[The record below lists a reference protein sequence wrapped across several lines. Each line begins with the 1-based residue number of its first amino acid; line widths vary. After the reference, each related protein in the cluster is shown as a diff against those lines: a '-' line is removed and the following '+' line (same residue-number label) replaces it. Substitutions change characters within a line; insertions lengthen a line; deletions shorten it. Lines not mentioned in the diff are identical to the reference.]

1 MGAVSY
7 LALANL
13 EDFVVAV
20 NDGSVGTGGTRERNA
35 LVVGGQLDSSLGGDG
50 IGGIEAGSMRDAP
63 EAGKVFQGHLG
74 WTILTLRGREGGRE
88 GGGREGGGGGGRMD
102 GREKGGRREGGEGR
116 EGEGEQEGREEVVKG
131 GRRGELV
138 NLHHS

>member
-88 GGGREGGGGGGRMD
+88 GGGREGGGGGGGGWMGGKKVEGGREGRG
-102 GREKGGRREGGEGR
+102 GREKGSK
-116 EGEGEQEGREEVVKG
+116 REE
-131 GRRGELV
+131 RR
-138 NLHHS
+138 